1 MNSILFKPSEL
12 TELKSLVYKTCGIN
26 LHEGKLELLKSKVA
40 KRMRMTHMNVQ
51 EYLSHLRSNEREVI
65 EFIDTIT
72 TNHSFFYRENKSIEH
87 IVKQFGSH
95 PKREVKHFKVW
106 CAACSTGDEPYT
118 TAVQLKALGVTFS
131 ILATDISHSVLAVA
145 QKGIYK
151 NDKVKQVPLAILHRY
166 FQKGTGKYKGYLKVK
181 KEIQQHITFK
191 KFNLISNRIPR
202 SDFDAVLCR
211 NVMIYFNNQ
220 TSESV
225 VDKLYKALNPGGFFA
240 IGNAESLMNM
250 KHAFKSVAGI
260 PSLYVK

>member
-1 MNSILFKPSEL
+1 MNSILFKHSEL
-12 TELKSLVYKTCGIN
+12 TELKALVYKTCGIN

-40 KRMRMTHMNVQ
+40 KRMRQTQMNVQ

-65 EFIDTIT
+65 EFIDTVT
-72 TNHSFFYRENKSIEH
+72 TNHSFFFRENKSIEH
-87 IVKQFGSH
+87 IVKQFDCH
-95 PKREVKHFKVW
+95 PKRKRKHFKVW

-131 ILATDISHSVLAVA
+131 ILATDISHSVLEIA
-145 QKGIYK
+145 QKGVYK
-151 NDKVKQVPLAILHRY
+151 NDKIKQVPLSILHRY

-220 TSESV
+220 TSETV
-225 VDKLYKALNPGGFFA
+225 VNKLYQALEHGGFFA

-250 KHAFKSVAGI
+250 NHSFKSVAGI

>member
-12 TELKSLVYKTCGIN
+12 TELKALVYKTCGIN

-40 KRMRMTHMNVQ
+40 KRMRLTQMNVQ

-72 TNHSFFYRENKSIEH
+72 TNHSFFYRENKSIEY
-87 IVKQFGSH
+87 IVKQFDCNS
-95 PKREVKHFKVW
+95 KRQVKHFKVW

-118 TAVQLKALGVTFS
+118 AAVQLKALGVTFS
-131 ILATDISHSVLAVA
+131 ILATDISHSVLEIA

-151 NDKVKQVPLAILHRY
+151 NDKVKQVPLPILHRY

-191 KFNLISNRIPR
+191 KFNLISDHIPR

-211 NVMIYFNNQ
+211 NVMIYFNNE
-220 TSESV
+220 TSETV
-225 VDKLYKALNPGGFFA
+225 VNKLYQSLGTKGFFA

-250 KHAFKSVAGI
+250 KHPFKSVAGI

>member
-1 MNSILFKPSEL
+1 MNSIRFKPNEL
-12 TELKSLVYKTCGIN
+12 TELKALVYKTCGIN
-26 LHEGKLELLKSKVA
+26 LHDGKLELLKSKVA
-40 KRMRMTHMNVQ
+40 KRMRLTRMNIQ

-87 IVKQFGSH
+87 IVKQFDCH
-95 PKREVKHFKVW
+95 PKRERKHFKIW

-118 TAVQLKALGVTFS
+118 AAVQLKALGVTFS
-131 ILATDISHSVLAVA
+131 ILATDISHSVLEIA

-151 NDKVKQVPLAILHRY
+151 NDKVTQVPLPILHRY
-166 FQKGTGKYKGYLKVK
+166 FQKGTGKYQGYLKIK
-181 KEIQQHITFK
+181 KEIQQHIAFK
-191 KFNLISNRIPR
+191 KFNLILDRIPR

-220 TSESV
+220 TSEAV
-225 VDKLYKALNPGGFFA
+225 VNKLYQSLRVEGFFA
-240 IGNAESLMNM
+240 IGNAESLMSM
-250 KHAFKSVAGI
+250 KHPFKSVSGI